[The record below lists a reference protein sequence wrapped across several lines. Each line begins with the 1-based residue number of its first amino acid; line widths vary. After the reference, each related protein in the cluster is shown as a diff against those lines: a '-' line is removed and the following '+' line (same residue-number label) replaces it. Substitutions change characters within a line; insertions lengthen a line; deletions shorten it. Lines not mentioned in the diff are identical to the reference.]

1 MSIDLPQFAYPLAF
15 DPTDGFVVVEQDSPT
30 EIVGCAHAI
39 LDTPRGWLDSET
51 EFGVD
56 DLAFTDP
63 ALAPGTVRLAIERWE
78 PRALADVSGET
89 AGPLTELITA
99 TLERASG

>member
-1 MSIDLPQFAYPLAF
+1 MAIDLPQFGYPLAF
-15 DPTDGFVVVEQDSPT
+15 DDVDGLVIVEQDSPD

-39 LDTPRGWLDSET
+39 LDTPKGWLDSEP

-63 ALAPGTVRLAIERWE
+63 ALAPDTVRLAIERWE
-78 PRALADVSGET
+78 PRVSADVSGET
-89 AGPLTELITA
+89 AGPLDELITA